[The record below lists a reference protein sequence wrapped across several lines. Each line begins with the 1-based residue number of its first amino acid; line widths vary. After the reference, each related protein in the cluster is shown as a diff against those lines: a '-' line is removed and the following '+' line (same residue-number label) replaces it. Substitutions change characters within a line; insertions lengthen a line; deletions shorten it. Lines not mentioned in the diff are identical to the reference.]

1 MGNEKYLNHYVEIL
15 TGTMT
20 DAVIRNVSLQAN
32 ARVTEEVLKDQVK
45 RNEDLIQQVNNLT
58 DRIKEL
64 ELANEQT
71 ENQRIADLENKIKG
85 HLDRIGDLE
94 KQLNDLNKIR
104 SEYDNV
110 KNQVSHL
117 ESFRSELVKVREEN
131 KALQQAN
138 NDTIS
143 RMKNDQDALVKKLT
157 EEHELIVKKLNEKID
172 YLQLTPAKR
181 KKVDAEKA
189 LVVEQIK
196 ADLNVVPKAK
206 IFKVEPPALVVKDG
220 GSF

>member
-1 MGNEKYLNHYVEIL
+1 MGNEKYLNYYVEIL
-15 TGTMT
+15 SGTMT

-32 ARVTEEVLKDQVK
+32 ARVTDEVLKDQVK
-45 RNEDLIQQVNNLT
+45 RNEDLIQQVDNLNGQ
-58 DRIKEL
+58 IEEL
-64 ELANEQT
+64 RLTHEQF
-71 ENQRIADLENKIKG
+71 ENQRIADLENKNKS

-94 KQLNDLNKIR
+94 KQLNDLNRIQN
-104 SEYDNV
+104 EYDNV

-117 ESFRSELVKVREEN
+117 ESFRNELVKVREEN
-131 KALQQAN
+131 KTLQQTN

-143 RMKNDQDALVKKLT
+143 KLVK
-157 EEHELIVKKLNEKID
+157 EHELIIKKLNEKID

-189 LVVEQIK
+189 LVAEQIK
-196 ADLNVVPKAK
+196 ANLNVTPKAK
-206 IFKVEPPALVVKDG
+206 IFKVEPPAVVFNDG

>member
-1 MGNEKYLNHYVEIL
+1 MGNEKYLNYYVEIL

-32 ARVTEEVLKDQVK
+32 ARVTEEVINDQVK
-45 RNEDLIQQVNNLT
+45 RNEDLIKQVTVLNEQ
-58 DRIKEL
+58 IKEL
-64 ELANEQT
+64 KESNQQT
-71 ENQRIADLENKIKG
+71 ENEKVVDLQNKNKG

-94 KQLNDLNKIR
+94 KQLNDLNKMR

-117 ESFRSELVKVREEN
+117 ETFRSELAKAREEN

-138 NDTIS
+138 TDVINKMLSDHE
-143 RMKNDQDALVKKLT
+143 KVVKELNDQI
-157 EEHELIVKKLNEKID
+157 E

-181 KKVDAEKA
+181 KKIDAEKA
-189 LVVEQIK
+189 LVVQPVKEE
-196 ADLNVVPKAK
+196 VTTVPVSVASKAK
-206 IFKVEPPALVVKDG
+206 IFKVEPPNVVIKDG